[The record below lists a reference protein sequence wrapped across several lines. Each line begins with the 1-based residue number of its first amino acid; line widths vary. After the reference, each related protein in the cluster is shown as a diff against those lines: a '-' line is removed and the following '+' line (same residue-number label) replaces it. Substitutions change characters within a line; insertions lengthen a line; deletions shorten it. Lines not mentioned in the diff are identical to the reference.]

1 MMVAESP
8 KLIRVLVVDDS
19 SFMRLIVSDIL
30 QQDNQIIVVDTAKD
44 GQEAHQKTLILK
56 PDVIVLDI
64 VMQDYDGLYAVKKI
78 MQEIPTPIIIL
89 SSEGNV
95 HPEVVVEALNA
106 GAVSFVNKPRGILQ
120 SKIRE
125 IEHLLIEKVKIAA
138 QVPSTKLTH
147 SLKSTNN
154 HPHTFDSS
162 PIYEIVVIGA
172 STGGTGAVEHILLNL
187 PNNFPLPVLIAQHIP
202 EKFVHS
208 FAQRLDKLV
217 SLHVKVANENEYLE
231 AGTVYIAPC
240 HANTEIKKNLPT
252 EKLSITFTH
261 QQFPQHNYPS
271 IDCLMLSTATVCQHK
286 AIGIL
291 LTGMG
296 KDGAKGL
303 VAMHQAGAFT
313 IAQDEKT
320 SIVFGMPKAAIEEG
334 GVSQVLPLNEI
345 AQFVVSC
352 L

>member
-1 MMVAESP
+1 MVAKGS

-19 SFMRLIVSDIL
+19 SFMRLVISDIL
-30 QQDNQIIVVDTAKD
+30 QQDSQIIVIETAKD
-44 GQEAHQKTLILK
+44 GQEAYQKTLALK
-56 PDVIVLDI
+56 PDVVVLDI
-64 VMQDYDGLYAVKKI
+64 VMQDYDGLYAIKKI

-89 SSEGNV
+89 SAEGNV

-138 QVPSTKLTH
+138 QIPSDKLIY
-147 SLKSTNN
+147 SPKGTNTY
-154 HPHTFDSS
+154 PHTFDNQS
-162 PIYEIVVIGA
+162 IYEIIVIGA

-187 PNNFPLPVLIAQHIP
+187 PSNFPLPILIAQHIP

-208 FAQRLDKLV
+208 FAQRLDKLIP
-217 SLHVKVANENEYLE
+217 LHVKVAEENEYLQ
-231 AGTVYIAPC
+231 AGVIYILPC
-240 HANTEIKKNLPT
+240 YINTQIQRNTSTNKF
-252 EKLSITFTH
+252 SIALTN
-261 QQFPQHNYPS
+261 QQFPQHNHPS
-271 IDCLMLSTATVCQHK
+271 IDCLMLSVAKVCQNK

-296 KDGAKGL
+296 RDGAKGL
-303 VAMHQAGAFT
+303 TAMHQAGAFT

-334 GVSQVLPLNEI
+334 GVNQVLPLNEI
-345 AQFVVSC
+345 AHFVVAC